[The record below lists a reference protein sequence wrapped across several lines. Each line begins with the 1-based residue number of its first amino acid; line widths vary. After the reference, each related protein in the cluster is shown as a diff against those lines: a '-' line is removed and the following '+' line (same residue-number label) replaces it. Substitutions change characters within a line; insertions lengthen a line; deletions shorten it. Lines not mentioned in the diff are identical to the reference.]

1 VRGNAEGERIAVEK
15 IIEKLKELGN
25 KIMEWWNRFT
35 AKQKTL
41 IVAVVA
47 VLIIALV
54 FIIYSLHRPEYV
66 LLRECETTKEASEV
80 TELLDGEG
88 YHYQITDDGLTITI
102 LSEELGQAN
111 LLLGANN
118 IQAASYGIDNVTDG
132 SFSTTESDKQKKHV
146 VYLEKQLEN
155 DFLTMFT
162 SIKRARVKLNIPE
175 DDGTLIAKEQE
186 SSASV
191 ILELKDEF
199 SQESAAYL
207 ARAIA
212 TALGNETTDN
222 IVILDSEGNML
233 FTGDENYSPSGLAN
247 AHLSVKTEAEK
258 NMINNV
264 RRVLLGTNEFDNVEV
279 SPNLVL
285 DFSNQTSTE
294 HTYTPADGQ
303 TQGVLS
309 HEDLYNEENVSG
321 VGGVPGTDSNDDT
334 TTYVLEDNSNSRSSR
349 NEQSRDYLPNE
360 KITTIETPAGVI
372 NYGSSSLAVSLIRY
386 NVVREEDVDAQGL
399 LDGVSWEEYKLV
411 NNERERIELDETF
424 YNAAANATGIPV
436 NNITL
441 VAYSENLFFDAEG
454 SRITATDVLQIL
466 LIIVILALLAFVVL
480 RSMRSEKHEEEEEE
494 LTVETLLQ
502 SDVQL
507 EEISSENESDEKKLV
522 GKFVEENPE
531 AAANLLRNWLNEDWG

>member
-1 VRGNAEGERIAVEK
+1 MEK
-15 IIEKLKELGN
+15 IVEKLKELGN

-35 AKQKTL
+35 ARQKTL
-41 IVAVVA
+41 IVGVVA

-54 FIIYSLHRPEYV
+54 AIVTALTRPKYT
-66 LLRECETTKEASEV
+66 LLRECESTAEAAEV
-80 TELLDGEG
+80 RDLLEGEG
-88 YHYQITDDGLTITI
+88 LNYEISDDGLIVRVLEKDI
-102 LSEELGQAN
+102 SQAN

-118 IQAASYGIDNVTDG
+118 IQAAGYGIDNVTDG

-155 DFLTMFT
+155 DFLSMFT
-162 SIKRARVKLNIPE
+162 AIKHARVKLNIPE

-186 SSASV
+186 SSAWV
-191 ILELKDEF
+191 LLELKDEF

-212 TALGNETTDN
+212 TALGNETTNN
-222 IVILDSEGNML
+222 IVIMDSEGNML
-233 FTGDENYSPSGLAN
+233 FTGDET
-247 AHLSVKTEAEK
+247 LSATGMASSQLTVKSEAEK

-264 RRVLLGTNEFDNVEV
+264 RRVILGTNEFDNVEV

-285 DFSNQTSTE
+285 DFSTQNRTE

-309 HEDLYNEENVSG
+309 HEDVFSSENTSG
-321 VGGVPGTDSNDDT
+321 TGGVPGTDSNDDD
-334 TTYVLEDNSNSRSSR
+334 TTYVLEDNANSSSTVS
-349 NEQSRDYLPNE
+349 EESRDYLPNE
-360 KITTIETPAGVI
+360 TITTTETPSGVI
-372 NYGSSSLAVSLIRY
+372 NYGASSLAASLIQY
-386 NVVREEDVDAQGL
+386 NVIREEDADAQGL
-399 LDGVSWEEYKLV
+399 LDGVSWEEYKLA
-411 NNERERIELDETF
+411 NTERTRIELDDTF
-424 YNAAANATGIPV
+424 YATVANATGISQD
-436 NNITL
+436 NITL
-441 VAYSENLFFDAEG
+441 VAYTENLFFDAEG
-454 SRITATDVLQIL
+454 SAITATDILQII

-480 RSMRSEKHEEEEEE
+480 RSMRGEKHEEEEEE

-507 EEISSENESDEKKLV
+507 AEISSENESEEKRLIN
-522 GKFVEENPE
+522 KFVEENPE